1 MNLKEIKT
9 IWAIALPILLGTLWD
24 PVVNIIDIS
33 IAGHFENENYL
44 ASLAYGNNIVSNFYW
59 IFGSLGMAIIGFT
72 SQKDGENKLDKI
84 AEVLITS
91 ILFMV
96 TISILIFIFQKPIW
110 ILCSL
115 IFDQSSEIETI
126 STEYFYIK
134 ILGVGPHLIIMTLSA
149 WFLGIKKPK
158 VIFRTWTLM
167 GVSHIIFVLLFTNFF
182 ETKLN
187 GIGYATI
194 ISQWLSLIYIAI
206 EIPIN
211 LKKRNI
217 NFSMNKLLPKK
228 DIMLLGSSFG
238 DLMIRTLLLQTV
250 YLFTTYISSKLG
262 STVLA
267 SNGIFLQFIFFS
279 FMTIDGP
286 TRASAPLIGEYIGSK
301 NITKFKS
308 IYHNALISAI
318 FTGLVFTLIYL
329 VFGEN
334 IINLVTNLEIVR
346 LESYKYISIVSIIPI
361 VSVLAFQLDST
372 FSGMLKTKEMRNT
385 VIYSTIIFLLLT
397 YFLTK
402 SWGNYG
408 LWISH
413 IVFLASRG
421 LFLNNYLKKY
431 LKNFESIQPI
441 YKK

>member
-1 MNLKEIKT
+1 MRINFKETKT
-9 IWAIALPILLGTLWD
+9 IWSIAIPILLGTLWD

-44 ASLAYGNNIVSNFYW
+44 ASLAYGNNIISNFYW
-59 IFGSLGMAIIGFT
+59 IFGSLGMAITGYT
-72 SQKDGENKLDKI
+72 AQKDGENQLNKI
-84 AEVLITS
+84 SEVLITS
-91 ILFMV
+91 ILFMITV
-96 TISILIFIFQKPIW
+96 SILILIFQKPIW

-115 IFDQSSEIETI
+115 VFNQSSEIEQIT
-126 STEYFYIK
+126 SEYFYIK
-134 ILGVGPHLIIMTLSA
+134 ILGVGPHLIIMILSA

-167 GVSHIIFVLLFTNFF
+167 GASHIIIVLLFTNFLN
-182 ETKLN
+182 TKLN

-194 ISQWLSLIYIAI
+194 ISQWLSLIYIII

-211 LKKRNI
+211 LNKRNI
-217 NFSMNKLLPKK
+217 KFTINKLLPKK
-228 DIMLLGSSFG
+228 DIILLGGSFG

-250 YLFTTYISSKLG
+250 YLVTTYISSRFG
-262 STVLA
+262 ATTLA

-286 TRASAPLIGEYIGSK
+286 TRASAPFIGEYIGAK

-308 IYHNALISAI
+308 IYDNALVSAV
-318 FTGLVFTLIYL
+318 FTGMIFTLIYL
-329 VFGEN
+329 IFGEN
-334 IINLVTNLEIVR
+334 LINLVTNIEVVR
-346 LESYKYISIVSIIPI
+346 LESYKYIMIISIIPVI
-361 VSVLAFQLDST
+361 SVLAFQLDST

-385 VIYSTIIFLLLT
+385 VIYSTIIFLILT
-397 YFLTK
+397 YFLTNL
-402 SWGNYG
+402 WGNYG

-421 LFLNNYLKKY
+421 ILLNNYLNKY
-431 LKNFESIQPI
+431 LKNL
-441 YKK
+441 K